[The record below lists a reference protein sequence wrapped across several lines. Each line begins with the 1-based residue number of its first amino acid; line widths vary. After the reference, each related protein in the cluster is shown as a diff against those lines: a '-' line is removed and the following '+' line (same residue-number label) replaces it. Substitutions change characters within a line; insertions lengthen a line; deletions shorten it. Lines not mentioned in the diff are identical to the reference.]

1 VSEAAAHRLKR
12 LAMRAQR
19 RGILEMDLILGG
31 FAARDLAGL
40 DAGGL
45 DAFEALLDENDQDLL
60 GWVTGLQPPPPAF
73 AALVA
78 QIAASAGAGPASGA
92 FEAV

>member
-1 VSEAAAHRLKR
+1 VSAAAEVRLKR
-12 LAMRAQR
+12 LAMRAER

-31 FAARDLAGL
+31 FARRDLAGL
-40 DAGGL
+40 DPAGL
-45 DAFEALLDENDQDLL
+45 DAFEALLEENDQDLL
-60 GWVTGLQPPPPAF
+60 GWVTGQVPAPAGF

-78 QIAASAGAGPASGA
+78 RIAAGAATGPASGG